1 MQILNKI
8 KNNLNI
14 KKKLNIKKIILYF
27 LSFLIFLFIILFILY
42 HLINNILFY
51 IMNKDLI
58 EFYKSN
64 NVYKTTENISLPY
77 SKLEKNIYELYNDF
91 YANNNVKIISNDIFH
106 YKSDDFKKKY
116 NNVEKKYL
124 QRNKYLSDYILNK
137 VENFNNNSY
146 LINYKFIVEGIELN
160 INIYTYNIN
169 QKRNYK
175 KYLNKIILYF
185 KIIYS
190 LIKPKCM
197 SNGCNIYLF
206 LTNAKKQILNF
217 NNNTILSSN
226 NVNTGFCFGC
236 KKTANIIIYRE
247 EECIKVFAH
256 ELLHA
261 SGVDNNLFN
270 INNNFIKKYLNL
282 KESVIKN
289 LNLNECWIEYCATI
303 IYLNIEGIT
312 YCLNKKLNIKKFI
325 LDLYKLEL
333 SHFMFQ
339 ASKILNYY
347 NLDYGNLLIN
357 QTNNYD
363 EKTHAFSYYILKM
376 ILFYNKNIV
385 DKVLEDK
392 LFNLSENKYVSLLKV
407 ILENIKKNEIFI
419 NKMIFLQNKM
429 KKNNNIIY
437 TNLRFLSFF

>member
-1 MQILNKI
+1 MQLINKI
-8 KNNLNI
+8 KKNINI
-14 KKKLNIKKIILYF
+14 KKNKIF
-27 LSFLIFLFIILFILY
+27 SCLSIIIFLFIIFFILY
-42 HLINNILFY
+42 HLVNNILFY

-58 EFYKSN
+58 KFYKN
-64 NVYKTTENISLPY
+64 NNIYSITENILLPY
-77 SKLEKNIYELYNDF
+77 SKLEKNIYELYKDF
-91 YANNNVKIISNDIFH
+91 NNNSVKIIYKDIFH
-106 YKSDDFKKKY
+106 NNSNEFKKKY
-116 NNVEKKYL
+116 DIVNKKYL
-124 QRNKYLSDYILNK
+124 QKNTYLSDYILSK
-137 VENFNNNSY
+137 VKDFNNSTY
-146 LINYKFIVEGIELN
+146 LINYIFNIEDIHVN
-160 INIYTYNIN
+160 INIYTYNIY
-169 QKRNYK
+169 QKINYR

-190 LIKPKCM
+190 LIKPNCM

-206 LTNAKKQILNF
+206 LTDAKKQFFNF
-217 NNNTILSSN
+217 NNKNILNSTN
-226 NVNTGFCFGC
+226 INTGFCFGC